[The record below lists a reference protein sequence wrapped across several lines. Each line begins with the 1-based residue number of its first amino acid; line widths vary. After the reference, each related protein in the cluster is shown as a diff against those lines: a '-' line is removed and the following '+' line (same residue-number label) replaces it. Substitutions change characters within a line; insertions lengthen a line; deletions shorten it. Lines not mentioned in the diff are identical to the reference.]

1 MNTSP
6 ILKTDLIAT
15 LQRNSDDGYQTLGT
29 LEVFN
34 GSTKVFNCV
43 TLELP
48 WNDNK
53 KKESCIPIGT
63 YKVVKRSSEKYK
75 EHFHILDVPGRDYI
89 LIHPANLRTELLG
102 CIAPGD
108 SYKDI
113 SGDNK
118 VDILNSKRTLA
129 KLYSLMPDEFELTII

>member
-1 MNTSP
+1 MKA
-6 ILKTDLIAT
+6 ILT
-15 LQRNSDDGYQTLGT
+15 RYSDDGYQTLGT

-34 GSTKVFNCV
+34 GSVKTFNCV

-53 KKESCIPIGT
+53 KKESCIPVGD
-63 YKVVKRSSEKYK
+63 YKVIKRSSEKYAQ
-75 EHFHILDVPGRDYI
+75 HFHIQNVPNRDYI
-89 LIHPANLRTELLG
+89 LIHPANKRTELLG

-113 SGDNK
+113 NGDGN
-118 VDILNSKRTLA
+118 VDVLNSKKTLA
-129 KLYSLMPDEFELTII
+129 KLYSLMPDEFELTIV